1 MTTHPDAYV
10 LVLPAPTEW
19 LRSNDRRHRMAAA
32 AITKKWREAAAWR
45 ARQARIPRID
55 QPVHITLIIHRA
67 DRRKA
72 DAPNSW
78 PSCKAA
84 IDGLVD
90 AGVLADDDDTHVL
103 STTFQP
109 GEVVRGSQLTI
120 VIRMAQ
126 AKEIA

>member
-1 MTTHPDAYV
+1 MALDDAYV
-10 LVLPAPTEW
+10 LPIPAPTEW

-32 AITKKWREAAAWR
+32 AITKKWRTAAAWR
-45 ARQARIPRID
+45 ARQARLPHIDVPVRI
-55 QPVHITLIIHRA
+55 TCIIHRA
-67 DRRKA
+67 DRRRA

-90 AGVLADDDDTHVL
+90 AGVLTDDSDAYVL

-109 GEVVRGSQLTI
+109 GEIVHGSQLTL
-120 VIRMAQ
+120 VIRPE
-126 AKEIA
+126 KETRP